1 MDERILYIHG
11 RGGSAAECEHY
22 KPLFPGCEVMGLDYR
37 GATPWEA
44 GREIREAAERL
55 RAGCGSLT
63 LIANSIGAYFSL
75 HAGIDTLIRK
85 ACFISPVVDMERLIR
100 GMMHRAQVTEAELE
114 ARGVIPT
121 AFGEELSWEYLC
133 WVREH
138 PIRWE
143 APTAILYGGHDE
155 LTDRGTITAFAD
167 AHNARLTVMA
177 EGEHW
182 FHTEEQLRFL
192 DAWILREKN
201 EE

>member
-1 MDERILYIHG
+1 MRELVVYVHG
-11 RGGSAAECEHY
+11 RGGSAEECEHY
-22 KPLFPGCEVMGLDYR
+22 RPLFSGREILGLDYR

-44 GREIREAAERL
+44 GREIREAIERL
-55 RAGCGSLT
+55 RMEYEDIT
-63 LIANSIGAYFSL
+63 LIANSLGSYFSL
-75 HAGIDTLIRK
+75 HAGIDALIRK

-100 GMMHRAQVTEAELE
+100 GMMNRAQVTEAELK

-121 AFGEELSWEYLC
+121 AFGEELSWEYLR

-155 LTDRGTITAFAD
+155 LTDRETMAAFAG
-167 AHNARLTVMA
+167 AHNARLTVME